1 MSRARTRVPLPI
13 KLSITPPLQTASRP
27 IVSLRD
33 VAKIAEVSVATVSMV
48 INDNPRISRATQLRV
63 QEVIDKTGYRPNRI
77 AQSLSGKYTRVLA
90 VLLPALRHGFGDA
103 YFGELISGV
112 CDKAG
117 KMGYKVMLE
126 QAKPEFIKARQHI
139 EMYERRFV
147 DGVLAMGVNDRHHF
161 LEEFVD
167 RKYPLIVTDNYFGKH
182 WDLDHVVC
190 DYRQGAAQVMNYLV
204 QLGHRKIGLIHGAS
218 AVRTACDV
226 VDAYEAKLKS
236 IGADVSPSLRE
247 DGRFTEEGGAAA
259 ASTLLKKHP
268 DLTAL
273 IAGNDKMALGA
284 LHYLH
289 RKGIDV
295 PGQVSVVGFDDLQQ
309 SAYVRPALTTVHLP
323 LYEVGAM
330 ACERLIERIH
340 GSVDRVTEVLKT
352 HLVVRESTGMART
365 APGAI

>member
-1 MSRARTRVPLPI
+1 
-13 KLSITPPLQTASRP
+13 
-27 IVSLRD
+27 
-33 VAKIAEVSVATVSMV
+33 MV
-48 INDNPRISRATQLRV
+48 LNDNPRISRATQIRV

-77 AQSLSGKYTRVLA
+77 AQSLSSKYTRVLA

-126 QAKPEFIKARQHI
+126 QAKPEFIKERRHI

-147 DGVLAMGVNDRHHF
+147 DGILAMGVSDRHHF
-161 LEEFVD
+161 LAEFVD
-167 RKYPLIVTDNYFGKH
+167 RKYPLIVTDNYFNKQ

-190 DYRQGAAQVMNYLV
+190 NYRLGAAQVMDYLV
-204 QLGHRKIGLIHGAS
+204 QLGHRQIGLIQGAS
-218 AVRTACDV
+218 SVRTARDIV
-226 VDAYEAKLKS
+226 EEYESKMKS
-236 IGADVSPSLRE
+236 IGGDFSVSWRE

-259 ASTLLKKHP
+259 TSALLKNHP
-268 DLTAL
+268 DMTA
-273 IAGNDKMALGA
+273 IVAGNDKMALGA

-295 PGQVSVVGFDDLQQ
+295 PGRVSVVGFDDLQQ
-309 SAYVRPALTTVHLP
+309 SAYVRPSLTTVHLP
-323 LYEVGAM
+323 LYEAGSL

-340 GSVDRVTEVLKT
+340 GTAERISEVLKT
-352 HLVVRESTGMART
+352 HLVVRESTGMARK
-365 APGAI
+365 